1 MDKAGKVLF
10 INEICLASGLF
21 ALESLSLARVTPV
34 NQMSYQV
41 RFDMTSK
48 YQSPIFESNEIEVRK
63 LA

>member
-1 MDKAGKVLF
+1 MDKAGKVPF
-10 INEICLASGLF
+10 FNEICLASGLF
-21 ALESLSLARVTPV
+21 ALESLSLTRVTPV